1 MCGSFKPT
9 DKLEG
14 RSEYYSSLLE
24 EETVAQK
31 QREQTKNLHC
41 VPHLVTHQ
49 ETWARPQDPTA
60 YTLNPCI
67 LLPLNPRK
75 LLGKV

>member
-31 QREQTKNLHC
+31 QREQTGGYHTN
-41 VPHLVTHQ
+41 TGQ
-49 ETWARPQDPTA
+49 S
-60 YTLNPCI
+60 
-67 LLPLNPRK
+67 
-75 LLGKV
+75 